1 MKVLICGAG
10 QVGFG
15 IAERLAAEGN
25 DVSII
30 DSSPELVSR
39 VTDAL
44 DVRGFVGHGS
54 YPDVLEDAGA
64 RDAEMI
70 IAVTFSDEVNMIA
83 CQVAHSLFEVPF
95 TIARIRAQ
103 SYLEPHREDLFIR
116 VNIPI
121 DVRISPEIEVG
132 EMVLRRLSLPGAFE
146 TVSLAEES
154 VTMVGVSCEEDCP
167 IVDTPLRQLTEL
179 FPDLPAV
186 VVGVVRD
193 GRLFVPHGDD
203 QLLAGDDAY
212 FVARDD
218 QVERTLKIF
227 GHEEQRARRVIVA
240 GGGNI
245 GLYVSEKLEEL
256 ETGPRLKLIENDRTR
271 ATIIAEQ
278 LKRTVVLNGSA
289 LDEELLREADAGS
302 AETMVALTND
312 DQINILSCVMANRLG
327 CQRTL
332 CLLNN
337 VGYASILRS
346 LGIDAFVNPRTITV
360 SSVLRHVRRG
370 RIKGVHAVQN
380 GAGEIIDAEALETSP
395 LVGQPLR
402 ELDLPPGLRIG
413 AVWRKGEVLIPDG
426 STTIMAHDRVVI
438 FALAEHVRDVE
449 RMFRVSIEFF

>member
-1 MKVLICGAG
+1 
-10 QVGFG
+10 
-15 IAERLAAEGN
+15 
-25 DVSII
+25 
-30 DSSPELVSR
+30 
-39 VTDAL
+39 
-44 DVRGFVGHGS
+44 
-54 YPDVLEDAGA
+54 
-64 RDAEMI
+64 
-70 IAVTFSDEVNMIA
+70 
-83 CQVAHSLFEVPF
+83 
-95 TIARIRAQ
+95 
-103 SYLEPHREDLFIR
+103 

-227 GHEEQRARRVIVA
+227 GHEEQRARRVIIA

-402 ELDLPPGLRIG
+402 ELDLPAGLRIG

-438 FALAEHVRDVE
+438 FAMAEHVRDVE